1 MSSQWA
7 TLASLFTVVIEMD
20 AAGDIVRASPLVED
34 RLSRQDVTKQNFFD
48 VFTFKRPAH
57 FKGGVQGAL
66 AVGARLFLG
75 YSDTLQLAIRGQ
87 IITSETELDGCIFA
101 GVPWLGWARE
111 RYGEDS
117 LSAAAFPAHDSQMDQ
132 VLFMST
138 QQRMVDDL
146 QELNS
151 ELTRAKERVEIL
163 GDSRQ
168 DFFNRISHEVR
179 TPLTGIASALTLLAD
194 LRLGEEASELISLAE
209 TSVERAVEVTSFALD
224 SAASGF
230 NDISGL
236 ATSVDLQHLIS
247 RTQHMFI
254 PTARAKGIELISKLD
269 PALSVNYWCN
279 QQLIR
284 EILINLLSNAVKFTD
299 AGTVSLTLSVRPSDD
314 PSVDVITFSVADS
327 GPGIPKDIREQIFE
341 PFETGLTVATRDK
354 KGTGLGLSTTL
365 KHVRALGSEMTV
377 DTSEYG
383 GALFS
388 FSISARSDAT
398 KILKVDESSSEEAP
412 LRFNQ
417 HCLLLDDSATNLA
430 LNAQLLRT
438 MGFAVTEVKTGE
450 EAISTCRSSDQ
461 EFDLALLDINL
472 PDMSG
477 YQVASALRQLP
488 QCQYTTLIALSAY
501 SEDEEIQR
509 AKDVGMAGFIKK
521 PFRRDDIGRVFAA
534 LLASD
539 EQQIGEEVDSNDMIE
554 TDGDVA
560 EGFDHGVFSNMVDTL
575 GIESVSMIAE
585 GLASEGRDNLKEL
598 SSGVK
603 TNDTESAERA
613 AHTLASSCQSLGM
626 MASGNYTREL
636 ELGLRS
642 RDEIDQSMLTKASDL
657 FEADLTQLQSA
668 VKALS

>member
-7 TLASLFTVVIEMD
+7 TLASLFTVVVEMD
-20 AAGDIVRASPLVED
+20 AAGDIVRVSSLVED
-34 RLSRQDVTKQNFFD
+34 RIARRDVTKQNFFD

-66 AVGARLFLG
+66 AVDARLFLG
-75 YSDTLQLAIRGQ
+75 YSDALQLAIRGQ
-87 IITSETELDGCIFA
+87 IIASDTEPDGCIFA

-151 ELTRAKERVEIL
+151 ELSRAKERVEIL

-194 LRLGEEASELISLAE
+194 LRLGDEASELISLAE
-209 TSVERAVEVTSFALD
+209 SSVERAVEVTSFALD
-224 SAASGF
+224 SAASGS

-299 AGTVSLTLSVRPSDD
+299 RGTVSLTLSVGPSDD
-314 PSVDVITFSVADS
+314 PNVDVITFSVGDS
-327 GPGIPKDIREQIFE
+327 GPGVPKDIREQIFE

-365 KHVRALGSEMTV
+365 RHIRALESEMTV

-388 FSISARSDAT
+388 FSISARPDAT
-398 KILKVDESSSEEAP
+398 KILKSDEPSRDVAP
-412 LRFNQ
+412 LRFDQ
-417 HCLLLDDSATNLA
+417 RCLLLDDSATNLA

-438 MGFAVTEVKTGE
+438 MGFTVTEVKTGE
-450 EAISTCRSSDQ
+450 EAIRTCRSSEQ

-488 QCQYTTLIALSAY
+488 QCQHTTLIALSAY
-501 SEDEEIQR
+501 SQDEEIQR

-521 PFRRDDIGRVFAA
+521 PFRRDDIGPVLAA

-539 EQQIGEEVDSNDMIE
+539 EHHTGVRPDLSDMTD

-560 EGFDHGVFSNMVDTL
+560 EGIDHEIFSSMVDAL

-585 GLASEGRDNLKEL
+585 GLAREGRDNLKEL
-598 SSGVK
+598 SSGVE

-626 MASGNYTREL
+626 MASGNYIREL
-636 ELGLRS
+636 EHGLRS
-642 RDEIDQSMLTKASDL
+642 GNEIDQSMLTTANDL

-668 VKALS
+668 VTVQS

>member
-1 MSSQWA
+1 MASQWE
-7 TLASLFTVVIEMD
+7 TLCSLFTIVIEID
-20 AAGDIVRASPLVED
+20 AAGNVVRSSSLVEE
-34 RLSRQDVTKQNFFD
+34 RFSRVTDTTNNFFE

-57 FKGGVQGAL
+57 FKGGVKGAL
-66 AVGARLFLG
+66 AVDSRLFLG
-75 YSDTLQLAIRGQ
+75 YSDELQLAIRGQ
-87 IITSETELDGCIFA
+87 IIASDTQSDGCIFA
-101 GVPWLGWARE
+101 GVPWLGWTRE
-111 RYGEDS
+111 RYGEAS

-146 QELNS
+146 QELNE
-151 ELTRAKERVEIL
+151 ELTQAKERVELL

-194 LRLGEEASELISLAE
+194 LRLGDQASELIALAE
-209 TSVERAVEVTSFALD
+209 SSVERAVEVTSFALD
-224 SAASGF
+224 SAASGS

-247 RTQHMFI
+247 RSQHMFI
-254 PTARAKGIELISKLD
+254 PTARAKGIELVSKLD
-269 PALSVNYWCN
+269 PDLSVNYWCN

-284 EILINLLSNAVKFTD
+284 EVLINLLSNAVKFTD
-299 AGTVSLTLSVRPSDD
+299 VGTVSLSLSVGPSDD
-314 PSVDVITFSVADS
+314 PNIDVLTFSVADS
-327 GPGIPKDIREQIFE
+327 GPGVPKDTRDRIFE

-365 KHVRALGSEMTV
+365 KHVRALESEMTV
-377 DTSEYG
+377 ATSEFG

-388 FSISARSDAT
+388 FSIRARPDAT
-398 KILKVDESSSEEAP
+398 KILKVEEPHTEQAP
-412 LRFNQ
+412 LRFDQ

-438 MGFAVTEVKTGE
+438 MGFTVTEVKTGE
-450 EAISTCRSSDQ
+450 EAIRTCRSFEQ

-472 PDMSG
+472 PDISG

-488 QCQYTTLIALSAY
+488 QCQRTTLIALSAY
-501 SEDEEIQR
+501 SQDEEIQR

-521 PFRRDDIGRVFAA
+521 PFRRDDIGPVLAA
-534 LLASD
+534 LLAND
-539 EQQIGEEVDSNDMIE
+539 EQQMAVDADA
-554 TDGDVA
+554 GDTKTNVVA
-560 EGFDHGVFSNMVDTL
+560 EGFDHDAFSSMVDAL

-585 GLASEGRDNLKEL
+585 GLVREGRDNLKEL
-598 SSGVK
+598 SSGVD
-603 TNDTESAERA
+603 TNDIESAERA

-626 MASGNYTREL
+626 MASGHYIREL
-636 ELGLRS
+636 EHGFRS
-642 RDEIDQSMLTKASDL
+642 GNKIDQSMLTTANDL

-668 VKALS
+668 VKALSYA

>member
-20 AAGDIVRASPLVED
+20 AAGDIVRASPLVAE
-34 RLSRQDVTKQNFFD
+34 RFSPVGVPKQHFFD

-57 FKGGVQGAL
+57 FKGGVRGAL
-66 AVGARLFLG
+66 AVDARLFLG
-75 YSDTLQLAIRGQ
+75 YSDKLQLAIRGQ
-87 IITSETELDGCIFA
+87 IIASETEPDGCIFA

-117 LSAAAFPAHDSQMDQ
+117 LTAAAFPAHDSQMDQ
-132 VLFMST
+132 VLLMST

-146 QELNS
+146 KELNS

-209 TSVERAVEVTSFALD
+209 SSVERAVEVTSFALD
-224 SAASGF
+224 SAASGS

-236 ATSVDLQHLIS
+236 ATSVDMQHMI
-247 RTQHMFI
+247 RRAQHMFI
-254 PTARAKGIELISKLD
+254 PTARAKGIELITRLD
-269 PALSVNYWCN
+269 PELSVNYWCN

-299 AGTVSLTLSVRPSDD
+299 EGTVSLTLSVGPSDD
-314 PSVDVITFSVADS
+314 PNIDVLTFSVEDS
-327 GPGIPKDIREQIFE
+327 GPGVPKDIREQIFE
-341 PFETGLTVATRDK
+341 PFETGLTVATRGK
-354 KGTGLGLSTTL
+354 KGSGLGLSTTL
-365 KHVRALGSEMTV
+365 KHVRALDSEMTV
-377 DTSEYG
+377 DTSKYG

-388 FSISARSDAT
+388 FSINARPDAT
-398 KILKVDESSSEEAP
+398 KILKVDEPNSEEVQ
-412 LRFNQ
+412 LRFDQ
-417 HCLLLDDSATNLA
+417 HCLLLDDSVTNLA

-438 MGFAVTEVKTGE
+438 MGFTVTEVASGE
-450 EAISTCRSSDQ
+450 EAITTCRSSEQ

-472 PDMSG
+472 PDISG
-477 YQVASALRQLP
+477 YQVASTLRQLP
-488 QCQYTTLIALSAY
+488 QCQHTTLIALSAY
-501 SEDEEIQR
+501 SQDEEIQR
-509 AKDVGMAGFIKK
+509 AKEVGMAGFIKK
-521 PFRRDDIGRVFAA
+521 PFRRDDIAPVLAA

-539 EQQIGEEVDSNDMIE
+539 EQQIGVAGDSNDMTG
-554 TDGDVA
+554 TDGSVA
-560 EGFDHGVFSNMVDTL
+560 EGFDHDVFSSMVGAL

-585 GLASEGRDNLKEL
+585 GLAREGRDNLTEL
-598 SSGVK
+598 TSGVK
-603 TNDTESAERA
+603 TNDMESAERA

-626 MASGNYTREL
+626 MASGNYIRDL
-636 ELGLRS
+636 EHILRS
-642 RDEIDQSMLTKASDL
+642 GNEIDQSMLSTANDM